1 MAGASLFLPFLPLLP
16 VQILLMNLLT
26 DLPEMAIATDTVDPE
41 LVQRPRR
48 WDIKFIRNFML
59 VFGLLSS
66 LFDFLTFGVL
76 LWMLHAT
83 MGEFRAGWFVESV
96 VSASMVVLVVRTR
109 RPFYKSRPGTALLWL
124 TGAVLVAAMLLPYTP
139 LGTFFQFE
147 YLPVWLL
154 PVILGIV
161 VLYVGAAEIT
171 KRIFYSKIGL

>member
-1 MAGASLFLPFLPLLP
+1 
-16 VQILLMNLLT
+16 
-26 DLPEMAIATDTVDPE
+26 
-41 LVQRPRR
+41 
-48 WDIKFIRNFML
+48 
-59 VFGLLSS
+59 
-66 LFDFLTFGVL
+66 
-76 LWMLHAT
+76 
-83 MGEFRAGWFVESV
+83 
-96 VSASMVVLVVRTR
+96 MVVLVVRTR